1 MPADEH
7 DFRKALASHIR
18 MLEHELAR
26 IASNIETTAV
36 GQIVEFEVTHERL
49 AKLIAVMKEDFARL
63 L

>member
-7 DFRKALASHIR
+7 DFRKALANHIR
-18 MLEHELAR
+18 LLEDELAR
-26 IASNIETTAV
+26 LASTIETAAV
-36 GQIVEFEVTHERL
+36 GQVIEFEATHERL